1 MNQVELNDLYDYDMY
16 IYQNSKYFKFSVDS
30 VLLAEF
36 VRVRKNA
43 KNVLDLC
50 SGNAPIPLILSK
62 KFGDRIRIDA
72 YELQPEIYELGK
84 MSIRKNSVRNI
95 NYYNDDIKNVYKD
108 IESIAGKRL
117 LDMLPDELKE
127 DYKPLFEKKEEDI
140 ELWKLV
146 KAADK
151 ISALI
156 KCIEEYRMGNREFEK
171 ALEAQQKKIEEID
184 LKEVEY
190 FRKNFLNSYY
200 LTLDEHTK

>member
-1 MNQVELNDLYDYDMY
+1 MSSNFFAMVNRMKLIDRWALMNNTTKENIAEHSHCVAVIAHALALIGNKKIGKNYNAER
-16 IYQNSKYFKFSVDS
+16 VA
-30 VLLAEF
+30 LLALYHDTTE
-36 VRVRKNA
+36 V
-43 KNVLDLC
+43 
-50 SGNAPIPLILSK
+50 IT
-62 KFGDRIRIDA
+62 GDM
-72 YELQPEIYELGK
+72 PTPVK
-84 MSIRKNSVRNI
+84 
-95 NYYNDDIKNVYKD
+95 YYNDDIKNVYKD

>member
-1 MNQVELNDLYDYDMY
+1 MY
-16 IYQNSKYFKFSVDS
+16 KY
-30 VLLAEF
+30 L
-36 VRVRKNA
+36 
-43 KNVLDLC
+43 
-50 SGNAPIPLILSK
+50 
-62 KFGDRIRIDA
+62 
-72 YELQPEIYELGK
+72 
-84 MSIRKNSVRNI
+84 
-95 NYYNDDIKNVYKD
+95 IKNVYKD

-190 FRKNFLNSYY
+190 
-200 LTLDEHTK
+200 

>member
-1 MNQVELNDLYDYDMY
+1 MRQVIFDT
-16 IYQNSKYFKFSVDS
+16 
-30 VLLAEF
+30 
-36 VRVRKNA
+36 
-43 KNVLDLC
+43 
-50 SGNAPIPLILSK
+50 
-62 KFGDRIRIDA
+62 
-72 YELQPEIYELGK
+72 ELGH
-84 MSIRKNSVRNI
+84 SIRATGCNQNMSTVSVRNHDTTEVI
-95 NYYNDDIKNVYKD
+95 TGDMPTPVKYYNDDIKNVYKD

>member
-1 MNQVELNDLYDYDMY
+1 MALVSDTSQ
-16 IYQNSKYFKFSVDS
+16 I
-30 VLLAEF
+30 
-36 VRVRKNA
+36 
-43 KNVLDLC
+43 
-50 SGNAPIPLILSK
+50 K
-62 KFGDRIRIDA
+62 KLKS
-72 YELQPEIYELGK
+72 Y
-84 MSIRKNSVRNI
+84 NI
-95 NYYNDDIKNVYKD
+95 NIKTKYIVDGKILERNTDNSHNDDIKNVYKD

>member
-1 MNQVELNDLYDYDMY
+1 MGFDEQYNQGKHSRTQPL
-16 IYQNSKYFKFSVDS
+16 
-30 VLLAEF
+30 
-36 VRVRKNA
+36 R
-43 KNVLDLC
+43 
-50 SGNAPIPLILSK
+50 GNK
-62 KFGDRIRIDA
+62 KFG
-72 YELQPEIYELGK
+72 
-84 MSIRKNSVRNI
+84 KNYNAERVALLALYHDTTEVI
-95 NYYNDDIKNVYKD
+95 TGDMPTPVKYYNDDIKNVYKD

-151 ISALI
+151 ISA
-156 KCIEEYRMGNREFEK
+156 
-171 ALEAQQKKIEEID
+171 QQKKIEEID